1 MMALRTHTY
10 RHPTVGP
17 NKIDVGLRDGSHPD
31 LIKCSGKKGSEGAS
45 KSHGA
50 TTGDTSQCH
59 AHLHHKEGESEHSWS
74 PLPLLFPSVE
84 CMLLK
89 ITYPLC
95 PLTLP
100 YLSSSH
106 MGKPQTWQIHCVP
119 WTLPEMRG
127 TEVLDPFLQIQAG
140 EPRTLKATLQSL
152 WLSFPL
158 SSSPASVRSPHPA
171 ESHPSP
177 VFSRGS
183 LTMQLSPPL
192 PCHLSFSLTFPL
204 SSCFRSCTSSMFSFT
219 GKPCMLPHFPFSAH
233 SPSSRP
239 PSPWGT
245 WNLPNARGHLSSS
258 ASHLTSEEHLALGN
272 ACLTGCCCSL
282 PDWICQVVH
291 LD

>member
-119 WTLPEMRG
+119 
-127 TEVLDPFLQIQAG
+127 
-140 EPRTLKATLQSL
+140 
-152 WLSFPL
+152 
-158 SSSPASVRSPHPA
+158 
-171 ESHPSP
+171 
-177 VFSRGS
+177 
-183 LTMQLSPPL
+183 
-192 PCHLSFSLTFPL
+192 
-204 SSCFRSCTSSMFSFT
+204 
-219 GKPCMLPHFPFSAH
+219 
-233 SPSSRP
+233 
-239 PSPWGT
+239 
-245 WNLPNARGHLSSS
+245 
-258 ASHLTSEEHLALGN
+258 
-272 ACLTGCCCSL
+272 
-282 PDWICQVVH
+282 
-291 LD
+291 